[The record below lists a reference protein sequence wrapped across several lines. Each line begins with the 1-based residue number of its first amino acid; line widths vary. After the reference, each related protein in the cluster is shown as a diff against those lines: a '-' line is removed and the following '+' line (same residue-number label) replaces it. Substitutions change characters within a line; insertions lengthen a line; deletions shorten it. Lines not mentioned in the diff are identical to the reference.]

1 MSPLKSYLLILIATL
16 APPAAHALG
25 GLYSGVEGEQQPASP
40 EPQEPICGVPL
51 PRPPR
56 DDKIGTAR
64 WIVRSLD
71 WGVLST
77 ISTRLV
83 GEYTE
88 DGEEEG
94 GIRGYIP
101 PKPVPFGNVYSYADG
116 TCANSTGIPYLYAT
130 SLDQSMI
137 DAQSNPRVSLT
148 LSEASLAGRGV
159 EGAGSSCRATEK
171 GWGDPEM
178 PPCVRL
184 TITGELKRLSLE
196 DEDGGGR
203 GGFCGRG
210 LDGEAP
216 VRQILASKSQAV
228 RRQDHYRG
236 YLAAGLVRGSV
247 SFGSGRVPILRW
259 RDRGGGG
266 GGGDL
271 REELF
276 ARLREGWGGARDAF
290 AVDLTEF
297 ALPSEGGQKVRGGKM
312 WWL

>member
-1 MSPLKSYLLILIATL
+1 MYPLKSYLLILIATL

-25 GLYSGVEGEQQPASP
+25 GLYSGVEGEQQPAPP

-94 GIRGYIP
+94 GIRGSIP

-196 DEDGGGR
+196 DEDGGGEADFAVEALMEKHPSDR
-203 GGFCGRG
+203 YWPQNHKPFAAKIIIEDIWLLDWYGGASV
-210 LDGEAP
+210 LDPGE
-216 VRQILASKSQAV
+216 
-228 RRQDHYRG
+228 
-236 YLAAGLVRGSV
+236 YLSY
-247 SFGSGRVPILRW
+247 
-259 RDRGGGG
+259 GGGI
-266 GGGDL
+266 
-271 REELF
+271 EEEEEEE
-276 ARLREGWGGARDAF
+276 AI
-290 AVDLTEF
+290 
-297 ALPSEGGQKVRGGKM
+297 
-312 WWL
+312 